1 MIKKREVVIVLGRTG
16 MGKSIWCRQFLKDK
30 TRLFAYDPIM
40 EINCNYLN
48 TQKLI
53 TFAEA
58 LKAGEDKGRRN
69 FRVGSYNVDDV
80 PLLTSCAYE
89 YGNCWL
95 SLEEASVVFNAGTRS
110 PDWIRDAIFLGRHRN
125 MSLLVTAQRP
135 TSIPVD
141 LRSQASRIVC
151 FSQHEKN
158 DVGWLRNYFND
169 QVETIS
175 TLPELTCLD
184 SDGRTVERYTIDPKE
199 DDKKKLTKEP
209 CYYKV

>member
-1 MIKKREVVIVLGRTG
+1 MHKKREVIIVLGRTG

-30 TRLFAYDPIM
+30 KRLFVYDPIM
-40 EINCNYLN
+40 EINCSYLS
-48 TQKLI
+48 TKQLI
-53 TFAEA
+53 TVAENDN
-58 LKAGEDKGRRN
+58 KNSKSMKH
-69 FRVGSYNVDDV
+69 FRIGTYQVEDV

-95 SLEEASVVFNAGTRS
+95 SLEEASVVFNAGSRS

-184 SDGRTVERYTIDPKE
+184 SDGRTVERYTINPKE
-199 DDKKKLTKEP
+199 DDKKIIAKQP
-209 CYYKV
+209 CYFG

>member
-1 MIKKREVVIVLGRTG
+1 MAHKKREVIIVLGRTG

-30 TRLFAYDPIM
+30 SRLFVYDPIM
-40 EINCNYLN
+40 EINCSYLKTN
-48 TQKLI
+48 QLI
-53 TFAEA
+53 TLAEIE
-58 LKAGEDKGRRN
+58 KKESMRK
-69 FRVGSYNVDDV
+69 FRVGTTNTDDV

-125 MSLLVTAQRP
+125 MSMLVTAQRP

-184 SDGRTVERYTIDPKE
+184 SDGRSVERYTIDPKE
-199 DDKKKLTKEP
+199 DDRKKLPKQP
-209 CYYKV
+209 CFYIV